1 MAGTAL
7 LGRIRLCLA
16 RLLWRWIPHRTQRE
30 WLLDEHPVKVAACG
44 RRWGKTEAAAVDAAT
59 YAICRPGSV
68 QMIVSP
74 TYDQSKLIFDTV
86 ERLLCG
92 TGLTRKFTKV
102 VRTPYPRITVRGSLV
117 MARTADEDGRNLRGH
132 SADRVIV
139 DEAAYVKDAVIDE
152 VIAPML
158 ADRDGQL
165 VLISTP
171 AGRNHFYR
179 AFMRGLQPT
188 GSAPG
193 GERESGE
200 PVDTGPVVA
209 KVMADPNSTAN
220 RYASFRFPSRLNPHI
235 SQSYI
240 EHQRAALTDRQ
251 FRVEYE
257 AEFLDDRNAVFP
269 WSDIQNAI
277 YEIGSL
283 KHPELVEGCG
293 LGERALRQA
302 QDACVGEAQD
312 AQVDLPAAGDFI
324 VAGVDWAR
332 YSDFTAVVIL
342 DASDAPF
349 RVLAMD
355 RFHGLPWSAQI
366 ERVAD
371 LLETQGVSLVLT
383 DQTSVGDPL
392 LEQLRGRLV
401 EGGRSRAEVRGLIFT
416 AQSKRELM
424 DNLVIKLAHGQVKI
438 PNDERLVQ
446 ELQYFEF
453 EMTPMGNLR
462 MNARTGYHDD
472 LVIALALA
480 ALVASAD
487 GVGPAGF
494 MTSGTATESGAGW

>member
-1 MAGTAL
+1 
-7 LGRIRLCLA
+7 
-16 RLLWRWIPHRTQRE
+16 
-30 WLLDEHPVKVAACG
+30 
-44 RRWGKTEAAAVDAAT
+44 
-59 YAICRPGSV
+59 
-68 QMIVSP
+68 
-74 TYDQSKLIFDTV
+74 
-86 ERLLCG
+86 
-92 TGLTRKFTKV
+92 
-102 VRTPYPRITVRGSLV
+102 
-117 MARTADEDGRNLRGH
+117 
-132 SADRVIV
+132 
-139 DEAAYVKDAVIDE
+139 
-152 VIAPML
+152 
-158 ADRDGQL
+158 L

-220 RYASFRFPSRLNPHI
+220 RYASFRFPSWLNPHI

-277 YEIGSL
+277 EPDGHMES
-283 KHPELVEGCG
+283 
-293 LGERALRQA
+293 GEF
-302 QDACVGEAQD
+302 V
-312 AQVDLPAAGDFI
+312 

-342 DASDAPF
+342 DASDTPF
-349 RVLAMD
+349 RVLALD

-392 LEQLRGRLV
+392 LEQLRGRLA
-401 EGGRSRAEVRGLIFT
+401 ERGRIRADVRGLIFT

-438 PNDERLVQ
+438 PNDERLIQ

-453 EMTPMGNLR
+453 ETTPMGNLR

-480 ALVASAD
+480 ALVGSAD

-494 MTSGTATESGAGW
+494 MTSGTATESQGGEW